1 MLALKRSVAIIAI
14 LFSPLSAASNLTSQL
29 HTFFSAQLAGVSD
42 EVRVSIRTAPNL
54 LPPCEQPL
62 LSMSN
67 NSRLWG
73 NVKLEAGNVK
83 LKRGR
88 LDTLPPRT
96 VLDINQLVDAVSL
109 RDLSPDQPI
118 QLTQFR
124 QAWRVKAGQR
134 VNVIASGDG
143 FSANAEGQA
152 LNNAAVAQNARV
164 RMVSGQVVS
173 GVVDADGNILINL

>member
-1 MLALKRSVAIIAI
+1 MWLPRCPLRGEESWKLAQPVC
-14 LFSPLSAASNLTSQL
+14 FFLSERNL
-29 HTFFSAQLAGVSD
+29 
-42 EVRVSIRTAPNL
+42 
-54 LPPCEQPL
+54 
-62 LSMSN
+62 
-67 NSRLWG
+67 
-73 NVKLEAGNVK
+73 LEAGNVK

-96 VLDINQLVDAVSL
+96 VLDINQLVDAISL